1 MGGFILPVYLFLS
14 SGVFA
19 AVIGLLAG
27 SFRELSRLW
36 VLPVSYIGVFFLQLL
51 LFFLVIWI
59 CSLLVDP
66 EKPQEKESPLYRFLT
81 KRAVELV
88 VPLLMKIH
96 TTGTEKAPTE
106 GRFLLVS
113 NHLFDLDPAVF
124 LRCFPKSQLTFV
136 SKQENQKMFVIS
148 KYMHK
153 LMCPLIN
160 REDDRQ
166 ALKTIL
172 RCIQILKDDLASVAV
187 FPEGY
192 IDKKERKLH
201 HFRSGVFKIAQR
213 AKVPIVV
220 CTLRN
225 TQYLKQNI
233 LHLKRTHVYMDLLQ
247 VIQPEE
253 YAGMNTVELANQIY
267 ETMARHLGPENVST
281 EERILL

>member
-1 MGGFILPVYLFLS
+1 MLPAYLFLS
-14 SGVFA
+14 SGIYA

-27 SFRELSRLW
+27 SFEDLSRLW
-36 VLPVSYIGVFFLQLL
+36 ILPVSYTGIFLLQFAGFFVLL
-51 LFFLVIWI
+51 WI
-59 CSLLVDP
+59 CSLFVDT
-66 EKPQEKESPLYRFLT
+66 EKSQEKESPFYRFLT

-88 VPLLMKIH
+88 VPILMKIH
-96 TTGTEKAPTE
+96 ATGTEKLPKE

-124 LRCFPKSQLTFV
+124 LRCFPKSQLVFV
-136 SKQENQKMFVIS
+136 SKQENKNMFLIG

-160 REDDRQ
+160 RENDRQ

-172 RCIQILKDDLASVAV
+172 RCIQILKDDLASVVV

-192 IDKKERKLH
+192 IHKEDRKLH

-213 AKVPIVV
+213 AGVPIVV
-220 CTLRN
+220 CTLQN

-233 LHLKRTHVYMDLLQ
+233 LRLKRTHVYMDLLT
-247 VIQPEE
+247 VIPPEQ
-253 YAGMNTVELANQIY
+253 YRGMTTVELGNQIY
-267 ETMARHLGPENVST
+267 EIMAQHLGPENVST
-281 EERILL
+281 EERTTI

>member
-1 MGGFILPVYLFLS
+1 MLPAYLFVS

-19 AVIGLLAG
+19 AVIGLLTG
-27 SFRELSRLW
+27 CFEDISRLW
-36 VLPVSYIGVFFLQLL
+36 ILPVSYAGILVAQLAGFFL
-51 LFFLVIWI
+51 LVWI
-59 CSLLVDP
+59 CSLFVDT
-66 EKPQEKESPLYRFLT
+66 EKPQEKESPFYRFLA
-81 KRAVELV
+81 KRAVEIV

-96 TTGTEKAPTE
+96 TTGTENIPKD

-136 SKQENQKMFVIS
+136 SKRENQKMFVIG

-153 LMCPLIN
+153 LICPLIN
-160 REDDRQ
+160 RENDRE

-192 IDKKERKLH
+192 IHKEDRKLH

-213 AKVPIVV
+213 ADVPIVV
-220 CTLRN
+220 CTLQN
-225 TQYLKQNI
+225 TQYLKANI
-233 LHLKRTHVYMDLLQ
+233 RRLKRTHVYMDLLT
-247 VIQPEE
+247 VIQPEQ
-253 YAGMNTVELANQIY
+253 YRGMTTVELGNQIY
-267 ETMARHLGPENVST
+267 EIMAQHLGPENVST
-281 EERILL
+281 EERTTL